1 MPLSNTEKQ
10 LIKFLR
16 AIGWGEVRVRIEN
29 GKPVLICEAIRT
41 FKLDDRPS
49 NLSTRSTSGPLTG

>member
-1 MPLSNTEKQ
+1 MPLTSAEKQ

-41 FKLDDRPS
+41 FKLEDKPAKPS
-49 NLSTRSTSGPLTG
+49 VKNTPVFFGR